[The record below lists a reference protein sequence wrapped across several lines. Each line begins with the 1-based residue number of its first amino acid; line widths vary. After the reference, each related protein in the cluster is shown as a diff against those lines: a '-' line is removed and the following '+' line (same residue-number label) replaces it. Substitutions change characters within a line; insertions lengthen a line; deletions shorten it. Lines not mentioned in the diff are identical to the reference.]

1 MIKKQAFHSQPS
13 RHTIP
18 LETIQPYWIDFPLH
32 CVLLYLWNSR
42 QLTNL
47 VFRNKKGCSNIL
59 EKHDLLRNR
68 SCNNN
73 LNWIKKKKRVPQE
86 HSYKFNPSQIT
97 GLLPSRTF
105 PISFS
110 PGIALKISVF
120 CIIMKYH
127 SKTVRKRT
135 CCKNKVN
142 SHIVNQPNPNPLIL
156 IQIKQ

>member
-1 MIKKQAFHSQPS
+1 MITNRLALMLKSQGKSLLMKSNVINTEHQVIKKQAFHSQLS
-13 RHTIP
+13 WYTTL
-18 LETIQPYWIDFPLH
+18 LETVQPYLIDFPLH
-32 CVLLYLWNSR
+32 GVLLYLWNSP

-47 VFRNKKGCSNIL
+47 IFRNKKGCSDIL

-68 SCNNN
+68 SCNTN
-73 LNWIKKKKRVPQE
+73 LNEIKKERVPQE

-120 CIIMKYH
+120 CIIMK
-127 SKTVRKRT
+127 
-135 CCKNKVN
+135 
-142 SHIVNQPNPNPLIL
+142 
-156 IQIKQ
+156 